1 MLQYADNWSIKNDCP
16 YYTVYI
22 NTVITVYGSITIQA
36 PYDHTHKFT
45 VLVYCYVT

>member
-22 NTVITVYGSITIQA
+22 NTVITVYGSIQA
-36 PYDHTHKFT
+36 PYDHTHNFT